1 MALALDGFKV
11 LRRIGKNADCFG
23 HITADVNKA
32 AHALLL
38 KRIKAKS
45 ATPLKSLRDVA
56 DILGGGSFSLFVDG
70 LTDTEVKSVL
80 TRSDK
85 HSPLIRYANAGE
97 RRIHLVA
104 LAGVSCH
111 SVRYESRSR
120 FTLSPGSKS
129 NHLPRL
135 AIDGAGSQLSGLEF
149 LRRRGV
155 QR

>member
-104 LAGVSCH
+104 LAEGKI
-111 SVRYESRSR
+111 ESAQKAAATRAAKK
-120 FTLSPGSKS
+120 TAALPPATTEP
-129 NHLPRL
+129 PRL
-135 AIDGAGSQLSGLEF
+135 TSEAMAAV
-149 LRRRGV
+149 RRRD
-155 QR
+155 

>member
-45 ATPLKSLRDVA
+45 PAPLKSLRDVT

-70 LTDTEVKSVL
+70 LTDSEVKSVL

-85 HSPLIRYANAGE
+85 HSPLIKHANAGE
-97 RRIHLVA
+97 RRVHLVA
-104 LAGVSCH
+104 LAEGKI
-111 SVRYESRSR
+111 EPAQKAA
-120 FTLSPGSKS
+120 TTKS
-129 NHLPRL
+129 AKKNAARPPATTEPPRL
-135 AIDGAGSQLSGLEF
+135 TSEAMAAV
-149 LRRRGV
+149 RRRD
-155 QR
+155 